1 MTAYSL
7 FEMAAFNL
15 FISPMDVVRTGIIQ
29 GLGLGFVF
37 VPLSTVTFSTLAPQ
51 LRTEATAMFS
61 LMRNIGSSIGI
72 SVMVTL
78 AARATQ
84 TNHAVLGESLTMFR
98 APVKEEFI
106 RIAVENGPGMAV
118 AQMNQQLTQQAY
130 VRSHCCS
137 YSALNHGLRRQLLR
151 QVKLRL
157 IKRSL
162 NIEKAEQ

>member
-29 GLGLGFVF
+29 FGLGFVF

-51 LRTEATAMFS
+51 LRTEATMFS

-78 AARATQ
+78 AARDTD
-84 TNHAVLGESLTMFR
+84 NHAVLGESLTMFR

-106 RIAVENGPGMAV
+106 RIAVENGLAW
-118 AQMNQQLTQQAY
+118 
-130 VRSHCCS
+130 R
-137 YSALNHGLRRQLLR
+137 LL
-151 QVKLRL
+151 K
-157 IKRSL
+157 
-162 NIEKAEQ
+162 